1 MFNDVAWLP
10 SSYRW
15 WLAFACTL
23 LAAIVFSPQVF
34 IATGYVSEGFG
45 FNPQVNLS
53 GAPTVGLFLFLALI
67 YFLLIRLMYE
77 WVPLSCYDRWR
88 YATITTVL
96 ALLLFAPFLTS
107 IITNLVSPSGECSY
121 SGVIFGVELVVFL
134 LLVRLSLL

>member
-1 MFNDVAWLP
+1 MFTDVAWLP

-15 WLAFACTL
+15 WLAFVCTL

-34 IATGYVSEGFG
+34 ILTGYASEGAG

-53 GAPTVGLFLFLALI
+53 GAPSVGLFLFLALI
-67 YFLLIRLMYE
+67 YFLLVRLIYE

-88 YATITTVL
+88 YATISTVL

-107 IITNLVSPSGECSY
+107 IIANLINPNGECEWT
-121 SGVIFGVELVVFL
+121 GAIFGVELIVFL